1 MKKIFLA
8 MTAIAMMAS
17 LEVSAQSKQFKY
29 GTTADST
36 VCKNNLSFYNDYVK
50 QKQFLAALPAWRKA
64 YSTCPATASQNL
76 YINGARILK
85 AAISAEKDQAHKKA
99 LIDTLMNVYKIR
111 IENFPKNVVSARNSM
126 AADFIFYNR
135 KNFDEVYKLT
145 EEVVEGNQKETSANV
160 LVNNLNAAVELYKA
174 EKLDAEK
181 VINTYERNIA
191 LLAEGAPE
199 KDAIESLFISSKVA
213 SCDNLIAL
221 FTPRYEA
228 NPDDYELVSNI
239 VRMMNTADGCANND
253 LYLNA
258 VTSMHKISPSYKSA
272 YGLYKLNSVRGNY
285 DEAVK
290 YLEEAI
296 ASDETDAVQDGDY
309 NFELAVYS
317 FKSGKNAKAY
327 AAAEKAAS
335 LSPAVKGKAYLLM
348 GQIWGSTVC
357 GGNEIE
363 RRAPYWVAVDYL
375 QKAKAA
381 DESLTEE
388 ANKLISSYAAY
399 YPLAAEAFMYDV
411 QNGQSYTVSC
421 GGMRAT
427 TTVRTQK

>member
-17 LEVSAQSKQFKY
+17 LEVSAQSKQFRW

-36 VCKNNLSFYNDYVK
+36 VCKNNISFYNDYYK
-50 QKQFLAALPAWRKA
+50 QNQFLSALPSWRKA

-76 YINGARILK
+76 YIHGAKIIK
-85 AAISAEKDQAHKKA
+85 AAINAEKDPAHKKA
-99 LIDTLMNVYKIR
+99 LVDTLMNLYKIR
-111 IENFPKNVVSARNSM
+111 IDNYPKNVVSARNAM
-126 AADFIFYNR
+126 AADFIFFNR

-145 EEVVEGNQKETSANV
+145 EEVVAGNQNQTSANV

-199 KDAIESLFISSKVA
+199 KDAIEGLFISSKVA

-221 FTPRYEA
+221 FTPRFEA
-228 NPDDYELVSNI
+228 NPNDYDLASNI
-239 VRMMNTADGCANND
+239 VRMMNTAEGCANND

-258 VTSMHKISPSYKSA
+258 VTTMHKISPSYKSA
-272 YGLYKLNSVRGNY
+272 YGLYKLNSARGNF

-309 NFELAVYS
+309 SFELAVYS
-317 FKSGKNAKAY
+317 FKNGKNAKAY
-327 AAAEKAAS
+327 AAAEKAS
-335 LSPAVKGKAYLLM
+335 NLNPAVKGKAYMLM

-381 DESLTEE
+381 DESLTED

-399 YPLAAEAFMYDV
+399 YPATAEAFMYDI